1 MSNENAQALVTTDW
15 LAGKLDNPDVVVLDG
30 TYHLPTAKRDAEAEF
45 AAKHIP
51 GAIRFNI
58 DAICDPNDP
67 LPHMMPTPELFAA
80 KVSALGI
87 GNEQRVVVY
96 DVYGMQSAARTWW
109 MFRVFGHDNVS
120 VLDGGLPK
128 WEAEERAITAETKL
142 SAVTNFAAGFR
153 PELVR
158 GIDDIRAVVEAGG
171 AQIVDARAA
180 GRFTAIE
187 PEPRPGM
194 RSGHMPGAINLP
206 FTELLDPVFREFKDT
221 ATILDCIQAANIDL
235 SQPVITSCGSGVTA
249 CAVSLALFLAGKE
262 DTAVYDGSWSEWGG
276 RQDTPIVSN

>member
-58 DAICDPNDP
+58 DAICDPDDP

-128 WEAEERAITAETKL
+128 WEAEERPITAETKL
-142 SAVTNFAAGFR
+142 RTVTNFAAGFR

-158 GIDDIRAVVEAGG
+158 GIDDVRAVVEAGG
-171 AQIVDARAA
+171 AQIVDARAI

-221 ATILDCIQAANIDL
+221 ATILDRVQAANIDL

-262 DTAVYDGSWSEWGG
+262 DAAVYDGSWSEWGG

>member
-15 LAGKLDNPDVVVLDG
+15 LAGKLDNPDIVVLDG

-58 DAICDPNDP
+58 DAICDPDDP
-67 LPHMMPTPELFAA
+67 LPHMMPTPEFFAA

-128 WEAEERAITAETKL
+128 WEAEGRPITAETKL
-142 SAVTNFAAGFR
+142 RTVTNFAAGFR

-158 GIDDIRAVVEAGG
+158 GIDDVRAVVEAGG
-171 AQIVDARAA
+171 AQIVDARAI

-206 FTELLDPVFREFKDT
+206 YTELLDPAFREFKDT
-221 ATILDCIQAANIDL
+221 ATILDRVHAANIDL

-262 DTAVYDGSWSEWGG
+262 DAAVYDGSWSEWGG

>member
-58 DAICDPNDP
+58 DAICDPDDP

-128 WEAEERAITAETKL
+128 WEAEERPITAETKL
-142 SAVTNFAAGFR
+142 RAVTNFAAGFR

-158 GIDDIRAVVEAGG
+158 GIDDVRAVVEAGG
-171 AQIVDARAA
+171 AQIVDARAI

-206 FTELLDPVFREFKDT
+206 FTELLDPAFREFKDT
-221 ATILDCIQAANIDL
+221 ATILDRVQAANIDL

-262 DTAVYDGSWSEWGG
+262 DAAVYDGSWSEWGG

>member
-15 LAGKLDNPDVVVLDG
+15 LAGNLDNPDVVVLDG

-45 AAKHIP
+45 VAKHIP
-51 GAIRFNI
+51 GSIRFNI
-58 DAICDPNDP
+58 DAICDPDDP

-87 GNEQRVVVY
+87 GNEQQVVVY

-120 VLDGGLPK
+120 VLNGGLPK
-128 WEAEERAITAETKL
+128 WEAEERPITAETKL
-142 SAVTNFAAGFR
+142 RTVTNFAAGFR

-158 GIDDIRAVVEAGG
+158 GIDDVRAVVEAGG
-171 AQIVDARAA
+171 AQIVDARAI

-206 FTELLDPVFREFKDT
+206 FTELLDPAFREFKDT
-221 ATILDCIQAANIDL
+221 ATILDRVQAANIDL

-262 DTAVYDGSWSEWGG
+262 DAAVYDGSWSEWGG

>member
-1 MSNENAQALVTTDW
+1 
-15 LAGKLDNPDVVVLDG
+15 
-30 TYHLPTAKRDAEAEF
+30 
-45 AAKHIP
+45 
-51 GAIRFNI
+51 
-58 DAICDPNDP
+58 
-67 LPHMMPTPELFAA
+67 
-80 KVSALGI
+80 
-87 GNEQRVVVY
+87 
-96 DVYGMQSAARTWW
+96 
-109 MFRVFGHDNVS
+109 
-120 VLDGGLPK
+120 
-128 WEAEERAITAETKL
+128 
-142 SAVTNFAAGFR
+142 VTNFAAGFR

-158 GIDDIRAVVEAGG
+158 GINDIRAVVEAGG

-206 FTELLDPVFREFKDT
+206 FTELLDPAFREFKDT
-221 ATILDCIQAANIDL
+221 ATILDRVQAANIDL

-262 DTAVYDGSWSEWGG
+262 DAAVYDGSWSEWGG

>member
-58 DAICDPNDP
+58 DAICDPDDP

-128 WEAEERAITAETKL
+128 WEAEERRITAETKL
-142 SAVTNFAAGFR
+142 RTVTNFAAGFR

-158 GIDDIRAVVEAGG
+158 GIDDVRAVVEAGG
-171 AQIVDARAA
+171 AQIVDARAI

-206 FTELLDPVFREFKDT
+206 FTELLDPAFREFKDT
-221 ATILDCIQAANIDL
+221 ATILDRVQAANIDL

-262 DTAVYDGSWSEWGG
+262 DAAVYDGSWSEWGG

>member
-15 LAGKLDNPDVVVLDG
+15 LAGKLDNPDIVVLDG

-58 DAICDPNDP
+58 DAICDPDDP
-67 LPHMMPTPELFAA
+67 LPHMMPTPEFFAA

-128 WEAEERAITAETKL
+128 WEAEGRPITAETKL
-142 SAVTNFAAGFR
+142 RTVTNFAAGFR

-158 GIDDIRAVVEAGG
+158 GIDDVRAVVEAGG
-171 AQIVDARAA
+171 AQIVDARAI

-206 FTELLDPVFREFKDT
+206 FTELLDPAFREFKDT
-221 ATILDCIQAANIDL
+221 ATILDRVQAANIDL

-262 DTAVYDGSWSEWGG
+262 DAAVYDGSWSEWGG

>member
-58 DAICDPNDP
+58 DAICDPDDP

-128 WEAEERAITAETKL
+128 WEAEERPITAETKL
-142 SAVTNFAAGFR
+142 RTVTNFAAGFR

-158 GIDDIRAVVEAGG
+158 GIDDVRAVVEAGG
-171 AQIVDARAA
+171 AQIVDARAI

-206 FTELLDPVFREFKDT
+206 FTELLDPAFREFKDT
-221 ATILDCIQAANIDL
+221 ATILDRVQAANIDL

-262 DTAVYDGSWSEWGG
+262 DAAVYDGSWSEWGG

>member
-15 LAGKLDNPDVVVLDG
+15 LAGKLDNADVVVLDG

-45 AAKHIP
+45 VAKHIP
-51 GAIRFNI
+51 GSIRFNI
-58 DAICDPNDP
+58 DAICDPDDP

-120 VLDGGLPK
+120 VLNGGLPK
-128 WEAEERAITAETKL
+128 WEAEERPITAETKL
-142 SAVTNFAAGFR
+142 RTVTNFAAGFR

-158 GIDDIRAVVEAGG
+158 GIDDVRAVVEAGG
-171 AQIVDARAA
+171 AQIVDARAI

-206 FTELLDPVFREFKDT
+206 FTELLDPAFREFKDT
-221 ATILDCIQAANIDL
+221 ATILDRVQAANIDL

-262 DTAVYDGSWSEWGG
+262 DAAVYDGSWSEWGG